1 MQTNEDL
8 IKRIAENVALRLI
21 RIYANGG
28 GGSFT
33 MPLAA
38 DGVRGGV
45 QIGFTTD
52 ATARK
57 YAVQLDN
64 EKAYVNVPWTD
75 HYAWSDISG
84 KPNFATVATSGS
96 YSDLSNKPSIPSVSG
111 SVSGSTLT
119 ITINGTDYSLT
130 DTNTWRPVQNTLDST
145 STSDSLSAYQGYL
158 LARGDARD
166 NTKLPLAGGTMTGT
180 LKVATGYGISD
191 ASDNGLLCYHPTD
204 WTGVTSSQW
213 GVGAIDCEGVIR
225 SSNNALKH
233 YRYNDGTYEII
244 DSKGGQTIA
253 NSLQVASVK
262 IEQTNE
268 VNSYQG
274 AFHLNYRVASDVTA
288 CIGGG
293 NFGIGTTSPGHKLHV
308 VGRIYCTG
316 GFAFL
321 SDIRKKDVI
330 EKDLHISVGD
340 IAKAPLIKYTLKGD
354 EKKEIHIGSVAQYWQ
369 NVMPETINKS
379 NDGTLSMDYGTIS
392 LVSVVTLARKLE
404 TMEKELSDIKK
415 KLITK

>member
-1 MQTNEDL
+1 MQITEQL
-8 IKRIAENVALRLI
+8 IERIARRVFNSMFAPALRQS
-21 RIYANGG
+21 NVQGG
-28 GGSFT
+28 GTSTSVRYAEEAGHASS
-33 MPLAA
+33 A
-38 DGVRGGV
+38 DEVAWTGV
-45 QIGFTTD
+45 
-52 ATARK
+52 
-57 YAVQLDN
+57 
-64 EKAYVNVPWTD
+64 
-75 HYAWSDISG
+75 SG
-84 KPNFATVATSGS
+84 KPSFAAVATSGS
-96 YSDLSNKPSIPSVSG
+96 YNDLSNKPSIPTVS
-111 SVSGSTLT
+111 SLHSGYAANADHAENAAAGDIPFMLNGATNNLPRICWHIPNTNWCNIAMDSDGNLHLTSTNAKSSTYNGLYVGALRTYGTLT
-119 ITINGTDYSLT
+119 I
-130 DTNTWRPVQNTLDST
+130 
-145 STSDSLSAYQGYL
+145 
-158 LARGDARD
+158 
-166 NTKLPLAGGTMTGT
+166 
-180 LKVATGYGISD
+180 ATGAGIQD
-191 ASDNGLLCYHPTD
+191 ATGAGMLCYHPTD
-204 WTGVTSSQW
+204 WTAVSNTQW
-213 GVGAIDCEGVIR
+213 GVGAIDCEGVIC

-253 NSLQVASVK
+253 NSLQIASVK

-274 AFHLNYRVASDVTA
+274 ALHLNYRVASDVTA

-330 EKDLHISVGD
+330 TKDLHISVGD
-340 IAKAPLIKYTLKGD
+340 IAKAPLIRYTLKND

-404 TMEKELSDIKK
+404 TLEEKLSDIQK
-415 KLITK
+415 KLIKK

>member
-1 MQTNEDL
+1 MQITEQL
-8 IKRIAENVALRLI
+8 IERIARRVFNSMFAPALRQS
-21 RIYANGG
+21 NVQGG
-28 GGSFT
+28 GTSSSVRYAEEAGH
-33 MPLAA
+33 AA
-38 DGVRGGV
+38 NA
-45 QIGFTTD
+45 D
-52 ATARK
+52 A
-57 YAVQLDN
+57 
-64 EKAYVNVPWTD
+64 VPWAGVT
-75 HYAWSDISG
+75 G

-96 YSDLSNKPSIPSVSG
+96 YNDLSNKPSIPSVSG

-119 ITINGTDYSLT
+119 ITINGTAYSLT
-130 DTNTWRPVQNTLDST
+130 DTNTWRPIGTGATDAAAGNHLHD
-145 STSDSLSAYQGYL
+145 DRYL
-158 LARGDARD
+158 
-166 NTKLPLAGGTMTGT
+166 KLTGGTMTGT

-191 ASDNGLLCYHPTD
+191 ATDNGLLAYHPVD

-233 YRYNDGTYEII
+233 YRLNDGTYEII

-253 NSLQVASVK
+253 NSLQIASVK

-274 AFHLNYRVASDVTA
+274 ALHLNYRVASDVTA

-330 EKDLHISVGD
+330 TKDLHISVGD
-340 IAKAPLIKYTLKGD
+340 IAKAPLIRYTLKSD

-369 NVMPETINKS
+369 NVMPETVNKTI
-379 NDGTLSMDYGTIS
+379 DGTLSMDYGTIS

-404 TMEKELSDIKK
+404 TMEKELSDIQK
-415 KLITK
+415 KLVTK

>member
-1 MQTNEDL
+1 MTVLNRKL
-8 IKRIAENVALRLI
+8 ITRMVTPQPGG
-21 RIYANGG
+21 NGG
-28 GGSFT
+28 GGGYVPQSQDVSWT
-33 MPLAA
+33 DINGKPTTLA
-38 DGVRGGV
+38 GYG
-45 QIGFTTD
+45 ITD
-52 ATARK
+52 A
-57 YAVQLDN
+57 Y
-64 EKAYVNVPWTD
+64 W
-75 HYAWSDISG
+75 
-84 KPNFATVATSGS
+84 ATT
-96 YSDLSNKPSIPSVSG
+96 
-111 SVSGSTLT
+111 
-119 ITINGTDYSLT
+119 
-130 DTNTWRPVQNTLDST
+130 Q
-145 STSDSLSAYQGYL
+145 STSDKRNLTIGSVTQQVITAHQSLYGYATEYWVGQQGY
-158 LARGDARD
+158 ATQSWVGQQGFATQTWVG
-166 NTKLPLAGGTMTGT
+166 NNYLPLAGGTMTGT

-191 ASDNGLLCYHPTD
+191 ATDNGLLCYHPTD

-213 GVGAIDCEGVIR
+213 GVGAIDSEGVIR

-233 YRYNDGTYEII
+233 YRYNDGTYEVI
-244 DSKGGQTIA
+244 DSKGGQAIA

-268 VNSYQG
+268 INSYQG
-274 AFHLNYRVASDVTA
+274 ALHLNYRVASDVTA

-392 LVSVVTLARKLE
+392 LVSAVTLARKLE
-404 TMEKELSDIKK
+404 TLEKELSDIKK

>member
-1 MQTNEDL
+1 MVKVLDRESINRMTRNSG
-8 IKRIAENVALRLI
+8 RGGSTYV
-21 RIYANGG
+21 GG
-28 GGSFT
+28 GGGGYT
-33 MPLAA
+33 LPLAA
-38 DGVRGGV
+38 DGTRGGV
-45 QIGFTTD
+45 QIGYTTN
-52 ATARK
+52 AANRN
-57 YAVQLDN
+57 YAVQLSN
-64 EKAYVNVPWTD
+64 EKMYVNVPWTD
-75 HYAWSDISG
+75 HYAWGDI
-84 KPNFATVATSGS
+84 T
-96 YSDLSNKPSIPSVSG
+96 NKPSAAG
-111 SVSGSTLT
+111 
-119 ITINGTDYSLT
+119 NGTTPVYWNGSGFSKCTSYANASVNYATSAGNADKVDGYHESAFLHLT
-130 DTNTWRPVQNTLDST
+130 
-145 STSDSLSAYQGYL
+145 
-158 LARGDARD
+158 
-166 NTKLPLAGGTMTGT
+166 GGTMTGT

-191 ASDNGLLCYHPTD
+191 ATGNGLLTYHPID

-213 GVGAIDCEGVIR
+213 GVGTKDSEGVIR

-244 DSKGGQTIA
+244 DSKGWQTIA
-253 NSLQVASVK
+253 NSLQIAYVK

-268 VNSYQG
+268 VNCYRG
-274 AFHLNYRVASDVTA
+274 ALHLNYRVASDVTA

-330 EKDLHISVGD
+330 AKDLHISVGD
-340 IAKAPLIKYTLKGD
+340 IAKAPLIRYTLKGD

-369 NVMPETINKS
+369 NVMPETIIKS

-404 TMEKELSDIKK
+404 TLEKELSDIKK
-415 KLITK
+415 KPITK

>member
-1 MQTNEDL
+1 M
-8 IKRIAENVALRLI
+8 IKVLDRESLNRMTRNSGRGGSSTYV
-21 RIYANGG
+21 GG
-28 GGSFT
+28 GGGGYT
-33 MPLAA
+33 LPLAA
-38 DGVRGGV
+38 DGTRGGV
-45 QIGFTTD
+45 QTGYTTN
-52 ATARK
+52 ATNRN
-57 YAVQLDN
+57 YAVQLSN
-64 EKAYVNVPWTD
+64 EKMFVNVPWE
-75 HYAWSDISG
+75 
-84 KPNFATVATSGS
+84 
-96 YSDLSNKPSIPSVSG
+96 
-111 SVSGSTLT
+111 
-119 ITINGTDYSLT
+119 
-130 DTNTWRPVQNTLDST
+130 NTWRPLGNGATDACAGNDSR
-145 STSDSLSAYQGYL
+145 LS
-158 LARGDARD
+158 DARPASD
-166 NTKLPLAGGTMTGT
+166 VYSWAKAVTKPSYNLDEVADGTTRKLSNYLPLAGGTMIGT

-191 ASDNGLLCYHPTD
+191 ATDNGLLVYHPGS

-213 GVGAIDCEGVIR
+213 GVGAVDSEGVIR

-253 NSLQVASVK
+253 NSLQIASVK

-274 AFHLNYRVASDVTA
+274 ALHINYRVASDVTA

-330 EKDLHISVGD
+330 TKDLHISVGD
-340 IAKAPLIKYTLKGD
+340 IAKAPLIRYTLKSD
-354 EKKEIHIGSVAQYWQ
+354 EKKEMHIGSVAQYWQ
-369 NVMPETINKS
+369 NVMPETINES

-404 TMEKELSDIKK
+404 TLEKELSDIKK